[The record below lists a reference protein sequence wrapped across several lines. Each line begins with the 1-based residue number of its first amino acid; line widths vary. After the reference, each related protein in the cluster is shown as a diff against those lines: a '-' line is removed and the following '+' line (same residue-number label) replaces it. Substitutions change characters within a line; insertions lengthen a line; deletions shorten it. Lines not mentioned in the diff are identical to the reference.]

1 MLLCCF
7 LYLCTPTSL
16 TEPEMIHELR
26 AFSFCSTSE
35 ATSTTGR
42 VEAPLANP
50 ATFVVLAV
58 VHLFV
63 VFWSEGHCFVAD
75 HTTYIAVWELTSFAQ
90 PLFHLPT

>member
-7 LYLCTPTSL
+7 LHLCNPTSL

-26 AFSFCSTSE
+26 AFSFSRTSE

-63 VFWSEGHCFVAD
+63 VFWSEGHCFLAD
-75 HTTYIAVWELTSFAQ
+75 RSAYVAVWVLTRLAQ
-90 PLFHLPT
+90 PLFYLRT